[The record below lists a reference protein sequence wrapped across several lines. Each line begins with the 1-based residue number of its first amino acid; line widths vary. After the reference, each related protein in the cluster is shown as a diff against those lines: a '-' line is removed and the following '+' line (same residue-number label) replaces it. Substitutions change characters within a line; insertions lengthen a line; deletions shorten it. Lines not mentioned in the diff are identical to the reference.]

1 VPNIVEKK
9 TQPKARHIPQR
20 TCVSCRETAAKRG
33 LIRVVR
39 TPEGVV
45 EVDETGKKAG
55 RGAYLCRRWECW
67 QEAIR
72 RERLATALRVKLLE
86 ADKDALRAYAE
97 ELLKAASPAP

>member
-1 VPNIVEKK
+1 VPDIVEKK
-9 TQPKARHIPQR
+9 IQPRTRHIPQR

-39 TPEGVV
+39 TPEGAV

-67 QEAIR
+67 QEAIKK
-72 RERLATALRVKLLE
+72 ERLATALRVKLWE
-86 ADKDALRAYAE
+86 TDKDALRAYAD